1 MRILITG
8 GCGFLGSNLAAS
20 FLRKGYEVFIID
32 SMERLGS
39 ENNLNWLKSIDLKD
53 KLIFHKINIVNTE
66 KVQLFFQNY
75 SKFDYICHLAGQVA
89 MTTSIK
95 NPRKDIETNVTG
107 TFNILE
113 AMREYSSDALLAFSS
128 TNKVYGDLEWIDI
141 VENESRYCLKN

>member
-20 FLRKGYEVFIID
+20 FLSKDYEVFIID

-66 KVQLFFQNY
+66 KVQLLFQDY
-75 SKFDYICHLAGQVA
+75 QLISHYFLRYEFSEDLSRAVAYLVLCFQVFDHHILTPLYPCEA
-89 MTTSIK
+89 
-95 NPRKDIETNVTG
+95 
-107 TFNILE
+107 NI
-113 AMREYSSDALLAFSS
+113 
-128 TNKVYGDLEWIDI
+128 
-141 VENESRYCLKN
+141 